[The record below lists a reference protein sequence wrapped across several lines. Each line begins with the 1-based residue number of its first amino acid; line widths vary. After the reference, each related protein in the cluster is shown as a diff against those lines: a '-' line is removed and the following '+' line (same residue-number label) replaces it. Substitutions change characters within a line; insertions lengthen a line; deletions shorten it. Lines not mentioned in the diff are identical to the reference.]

1 MHLIVREHE
10 DIAVVAQRQ
19 SGERALRMAEADALW
34 LMCERQKVAAMSW
47 ANRAV
52 KFSHHCGVIQVG
64 ALVVEILPKIADDDG
79 FDRTV
84 LLHMIDLACNF
95 PLWGWKPT
103 RLPSAA
109 RTCSA
114 P

>member
-1 MHLIVREHE
+1 MHLIVPEHE
-10 DIAVVAQRQ
+10 EMAVVAQRQ
-19 SGERALRMAEADALW
+19 DCERALHMAEADALW

-64 ALVVEILPKIADDDG
+64 SLVVEILPKIADDDG
-79 FDRTV
+79 FNRTV
-84 LLHMIDLACNF
+84 LLHMIDLACDF
-95 PLWGWKPT
+95 PLGGRTPT
-103 RLPSAA
+103 RSPSAA